1 MVLQMGSP
9 NSHITPWLVFYATG
23 IVLLLYRPINRFYFF
38 KQPKEGK
45 HCQPSS
51 TSFGLVDRFM
61 GNYSATGRANSSS
74 GRGKS
79 ITPIESS
86 QPQLFVAVAC
96 QRSRDMRHLGKHHT
110 SATRAYF
117 IQTYLT
123 IFLFVQRHK
132 LNQLPPIA

>member
-1 MVLQMGSP
+1 MLLQIGSS

-23 IVLLLYRPINRFYFF
+23 IVLLLYRPINRFYIL

-51 TSFGLVDRFM
+51 TSFGLVNRFM

-79 ITPIESS
+79 ITP
-86 QPQLFVAVAC
+86 
-96 QRSRDMRHLGKHHT
+96 
-110 SATRAYF
+110 
-117 IQTYLT
+117 
-123 IFLFVQRHK
+123 
-132 LNQLPPIA
+132 